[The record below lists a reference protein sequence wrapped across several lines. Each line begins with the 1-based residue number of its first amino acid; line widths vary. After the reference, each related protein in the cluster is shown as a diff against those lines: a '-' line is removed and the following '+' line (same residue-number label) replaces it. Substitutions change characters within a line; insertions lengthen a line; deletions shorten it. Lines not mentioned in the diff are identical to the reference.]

1 MRKFLCLYSFIVFG
15 KCMFLISCKD
25 DNILTVNCDETST
38 SQTKEITGIVGYDV
52 IQTTDCNY
60 LITGISDNKS
70 TLLTK
75 IDASGNELWFKSYD
89 EISGNNWGKS
99 ISKTNDEGY
108 IIGAHQNTI
117 IKSDSDGNL
126 EWAKKLN
133 YSVNHFV
140 EDAIQTKNGEF
151 IVVGGTG
158 GDPLT
163 PSQIKGQAFVLRLSQ
178 DGNEIQWIKRYGISN
193 TPNDSFWSVVEADD
207 GGFVLV
213 GEKLQNRNF
222 EFYDHFWIMKIDN
235 AGNEV
240 WSKELGGQYWD
251 EAQDI
256 IKLSDGS
263 YIIAGKSFPSKTK
276 GDLWVMKMS
285 QSGEIIWETKHRGG
299 RVQNSPISIS
309 VSKDESS
316 IFVAG
321 YGRLPNKEED
331 YILWSLNPATG
342 EVLWD
347 KGYGGNLEDKGYG
360 VAHTFNDGAILVGR
374 SKSYSTS
381 PKDTNWL
388 VITDLNG
395 E

>member
-108 IIGAHQNTI
+108 IIGANQNTI

-178 DGNEIQWIKRYGISN
+178 DGNEVQWIKR
-193 TPNDSFWSVVEADD
+193 
-207 GGFVLV
+207 
-213 GEKLQNRNF
+213 
-222 EFYDHFWIMKIDN
+222 
-235 AGNEV
+235 
-240 WSKELGGQYWD
+240 
-251 EAQDI
+251 
-256 IKLSDGS
+256 
-263 YIIAGKSFPSKTK
+263 
-276 GDLWVMKMS
+276 
-285 QSGEIIWETKHRGG
+285 
-299 RVQNSPISIS
+299 
-309 VSKDESS
+309 
-316 IFVAG
+316 
-321 YGRLPNKEED
+321 
-331 YILWSLNPATG
+331 
-342 EVLWD
+342 
-347 KGYGGNLEDKGYG
+347 
-360 VAHTFNDGAILVGR
+360 
-374 SKSYSTS
+374 
-381 PKDTNWL
+381 
-388 VITDLNG
+388 
-395 E
+395 